1 MKNTRREFLGG
12 AAAFAAMA
20 GCCALSKTG
29 CGRKRWYKGNL
40 HTHTFW
46 SDGKA
51 FPEEAIMW
59 YKSRGYNFL
68 GLSDH
73 NLFQDDPDRW
83 VGIIG
88 DDEKD
93 VKPEWAKS
101 KPQRYCYNA
110 KRRYFERPRAPSNTR
125 TAATTSCT

>member
-1 MKNTRREFLGG
+1 MRTRIEQRCDALALTRRAFVGSSAAWAASALAGLRTAPS
-12 AAAFAAMA
+12 AAATA
-20 GCCALSKTG
+20 T
-29 CGRKRWYKGNL
+29 RKRWYKGNL

-51 FPEEAIMW
+51 FPEEAVMW

-93 VKPEWAKS
+93 VMPEWAKN
-101 KPQRYCYNA
+101 Q
-110 KRRYFERPRAPSNTR
+110 
-125 TAATTSCT
+125 